1 MNDKAKLQRSHDA
14 RKHDTKRSGTRRLG
28 LLAAIAMG
36 STIAAISATAC
47 KAQCVE
53 LSERASPLVL
63 QTFAA
68 DPGWLLRDLRN
79 KREDLTPRLTGY
91 LVSDISVLPAVR
103 TLASEAPNA
112 DRPAI
117 GAALRRAE
125 ARCLRSRPE
134 AAQKIN
140 EFVRKLEDYTVL
152 SGYSA
157 EVEASRELP
166 AAPLPSGRS
175 GRAVRPST
183 GLMNGEYGTE
193 LKDPFAS
200 VPLPH

>member
-1 MNDKAKLQRSHDA
+1 
-14 RKHDTKRSGTRRLG
+14 
-28 LLAAIAMG
+28 MG

-125 ARCLRSRPE
+125 ARCLRSSRKPPTISTNLFEHWKTIRLFPVTRP
-134 AAQKIN
+134 
-140 EFVRKLEDYTVL
+140 
-152 SGYSA
+152 
-157 EVEASRELP
+157 
-166 AAPLPSGRS
+166 RS
-175 GRAVRPST
+175 TLRG
-183 GLMNGEYGTE
+183 NYQ
-193 LKDPFAS
+193 
-200 VPLPH
+200 